1 MRTKYKAWAK
11 PYIEEHLE
19 YSLTDEEISSL
30 DDFYLEIGS
39 GKGDFI
45 IQMSEKYPDRLF
57 LGIEKNVTCAGITL
71 KKIVEKELKNVKF
84 LFKDGAEVIRLL
96 KDHSVNKI
104 YLNFSDPWPKKRHSK
119 RRLTSDSFLEE
130 YKRILKPTGNL
141 VFKTDDID
149 LFNYSIEMF
158 NEAGFKVINSTFDYD
173 GSDVDDAIT
182 EYQTKAVNKG
192 ITIKRVILGL

>member
-1 MRTKYKAWAK
+1 MRTKFKAWAK

>member
-1 MRTKYKAWAK
+1 MRTKFKAWTK

-30 DDFYLEIGS
+30 DDLYLEIGS

-57 LGIEKNVTCAGITL
+57 LSIEKNVTCAGITL

-84 LFKDGAEVIRLL
+84 LFKDGAEVIRLI

-182 EYQTKAVNKG
+182 EYQIKAVNKG

>member
-1 MRTKYKAWAK
+1 MRTKFKAWTK

-130 YKRILKPTGNL
+130 YKRILKPRGNL

>member
-1 MRTKYKAWAK
+1 MRTKFKAWTI
-11 PYIEEHLE
+11 PYLEEHQE
-19 YSLTDEEISSL
+19 YSLSDIEISSL

-45 IQMSEKYPDRLF
+45 IQMSEKFPNRLF
-57 LGIEKNVTCAGITL
+57 LGVEKNVTCAGITL
-71 KKIVEKELKNVKF
+71 KKIVEKELNNVKF
-84 LFKDGAEVIRLL
+84 LFRDGSEVIRLI

-119 RRLTSDSFLEE
+119 RRLTSVNFLEE
-130 YKRILKPTGNL
+130 YKRILKPYGNL

-149 LFNYSIEMF
+149 LFNFSLEMF
-158 NEAGFKVINSTFDYD
+158 AEAGFKVVSSTYDYD
-173 GSDVDDAIT
+173 GLDYDDAVT

-192 ITIKRVILGL
+192 VSIKRVVLGL

>member
-1 MRTKYKAWAK
+1 MRTKFKAWTK

-130 YKRILKPTGNL
+130 YKRILKPRGNL

-192 ITIKRVILGL
+192 LTIKRVILGL

>member
-1 MRTKYKAWAK
+1 MRTKFKAWTK

-57 LGIEKNVTCAGITL
+57 LSIEKNVTCAGITL

-182 EYQTKAVNKG
+182 EYQIKAVNKG
-192 ITIKRVILGL
+192 ISIKRVILGL

>member
-1 MRTKYKAWAK
+1 MRTKFKAWTI
-11 PYIEEHLE
+11 PYLEEHQE

-130 YKRILKPTGNL
+130 YKRILKPRGNL